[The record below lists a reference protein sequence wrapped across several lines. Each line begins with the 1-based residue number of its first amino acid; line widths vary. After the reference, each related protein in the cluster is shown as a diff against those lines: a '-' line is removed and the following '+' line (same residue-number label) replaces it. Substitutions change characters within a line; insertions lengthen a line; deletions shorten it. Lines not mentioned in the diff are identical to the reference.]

1 MYKLKLNEKILI
13 VVSGIFIAF
22 IFSYLFYESYIF
34 FLIILLFIPFFY
46 KKRKAVLVRKKK
58 DLVSREFGDFCVA
71 IDNCLKS
78 GYSLENAYV
87 IGLKEIKKI
96 YGDKSLIYDNAVVVA
111 NKMKINIPIE
121 IAFNEFANFTEIDE
135 IIIFSEM
142 VQIAKRS
149 SGNISEIISKTVKNI
164 KDSIEFKRQV
174 NMIFASKKYEQ
185 MIMNVM
191 PLLIIVYAKITSFGS
206 IQVMYGTWIGR
217 IIMTVCLCLYV
228 VALKLSERIMET
240 CKC

>member
-58 DLVSREFGDFCVA
+58 DLVSREFSDFCVA

>member
-1 MYKLKLNEKILI
+1 M
-13 VVSGIFIAF
+13 
-22 IFSYLFYESYIF
+22 
-34 FLIILLFIPFFY
+34 
-46 KKRKAVLVRKKK
+46 
-58 DLVSREFGDFCVA
+58 
-71 IDNCLKS
+71 
-78 GYSLENAYV
+78 
-87 IGLKEIKKI
+87 
-96 YGDKSLIYDNAVVVA
+96 IYDNAVVVA